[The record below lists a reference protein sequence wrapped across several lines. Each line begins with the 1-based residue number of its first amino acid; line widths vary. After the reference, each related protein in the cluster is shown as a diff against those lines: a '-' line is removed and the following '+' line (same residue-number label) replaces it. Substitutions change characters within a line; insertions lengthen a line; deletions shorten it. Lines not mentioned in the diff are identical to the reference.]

1 MGDAFQ
7 THGAISWLELRTKD
21 VAKAKAF
28 YTDVIGWET
37 EEMPTPD
44 GSYTVLKADGAP
56 IGGITTHGAGDEG
69 VWAGYITVDNVDQRV
84 AKAEAAGGSVVM
96 APMDIPGVGR
106 TAVIIDAVGA
116 PINFITYEK
125 KD

>member
-1 MGDAFQ
+1 MSDAFQ

-21 VAKAKAF
+21 VAKAKTF
-28 YTDVIGWET
+28 YTEVIGWET
-37 EEMPTPD
+37 EEMPMPD
-44 GSYTVLKADGAP
+44 GVYTVLKAGGEP

-69 VWAGYITVDNVDQRV
+69 VWAGYITVDNVDDRV
-84 AKAEAAGGSVVM
+84 AKAEAAGGNIVM

-106 TAVIIDAVGA
+106 TAVVIDAVGA
-116 PINFITYEK
+116 AINFITYEK